1 MKPNLNLNPNRMKT
15 TLIRTLSVFI
25 LLISLTTTAY
35 AQRVKGNGQLIEKT
49 RQVGDFEALGVSGS
63 FDVFLVKG
71 QEGKVIVN
79 VEQNLEPYLVTEVQ
93 NGTLKVRWKK
103 GTNVRTTKST
113 KVTVHFDDLNGV
125 ALSGSGDIVSRDP
138 IKTDELDIAVAGS
151 GDIRLQV
158 DATESNAAVSGSGDI
173 ELSGTSKT
181 FEAAVAGSGD
191 IKAYDLE
198 SEKAELKISGSGT
211 IHASVASELYARIS
225 GSGNIKYKGNPR
237 IEDVKVSG
245 SGNVST
251 Y

>member
-1 MKPNLNLNPNRMKT
+1 MKT
-15 TLIRTLSVFI
+15 TLTRTLSVLT
-25 LLISLTTTAY
+25 LLICFATTLH
-35 AQRVKGNGQLIEKT
+35 AQRVKGDGKLIEKT

-103 GTNVRTTKST
+103 GSNVRTTKST
-113 KVTVHFDDLNGV
+113 KVTVHFEDLSGV
-125 ALSGSGDIVSRDP
+125 ALAGSGDIISKDR
-138 IKTDELDIAVAGS
+138 ISTDDLDIAVAGS
-151 GDIRLQV
+151 GDIRLEIE
-158 DATESNAAVSGSGDI
+158 AMESKAAISGSGDI
-173 ELSGTSKT
+173 ELSGSSKS

-191 IKAYDLE
+191 IEAYDLK

-211 IHASVASELYARIS
+211 IHANVANELYARIS

>member
-1 MKPNLNLNPNRMKT
+1 MKT
-15 TLIRTLSVFI
+15 TYLRTLSVFA
-25 LLISLTTTAY
+25 LLICFTVTGIH
-35 AQRVKGNGQLIEKT
+35 AQRVKGNGKLIEKT

-79 VEQNLEPYLVTEVQ
+79 VEENLEPYLVTEVN

-103 GTNVRTTKST
+103 GTNVRTTKNT
-113 KVTVHFDDLNGV
+113 KVTVHFDDLSEV
-125 ALSGSGDIVSRDP
+125 ALSGSGDIVSKDP
-138 IKTDELDIAVAGS
+138 IATDELSIAVAGS
-151 GDIRLQV
+151 GDIRLELN
-158 DATESNAAVSGSGDI
+158 ARKSTAAVSGSGDI

-191 IKAYDLE
+191 IKANELK

-211 IHASVASELYARIS
+211 IHANVANELVARIS

>member
-1 MKPNLNLNPNRMKT
+1 MKT
-15 TLIRTLSVFI
+15 TLIRTLSVFV
-25 LLISLTTTAY
+25 LLICCAAANVK
-35 AQRVKGNGQLIEKT
+35 AQRVKGNGTLIEKT

-79 VEQNLEPYLVTEVQ
+79 VEQNLEPYLITEVQ

-103 GTNVRTTKST
+103 GSNIRTTKNT
-113 KVTVHFDDLNGV
+113 TVTVHFGELNAI
-125 ALSGSGDIVSRDP
+125 ALSGSGDIVSRDA
-138 IKTDELDIAVAGS
+138 ITSDELDIAVAGS
-151 GDIRLQV
+151 GDIRLQL

-173 ELSGTSKT
+173 ELSGSSKT

-191 IKAYDLE
+191 IKAYELKSD
-198 SEKAELKISGSGT
+198 KAELKISGSGT
-211 IHASVASELYARIS
+211 IHANVASELVARIS

>member
-1 MKPNLNLNPNRMKT
+1 MKAT
-15 TLIRTLSVFI
+15 IIRTISVI
-25 LLISLTTTAY
+25 TLLICFATSLN
-35 AQRVKGNGQLIEKT
+35 AQRVKGNGKLIEKT

-103 GTNVRTTKST
+103 GSNVRTTKST
-113 KVTVHFDDLNGV
+113 KVTVHFEDLSGV
-125 ALSGSGDIVSRDP
+125 ALAGSGDITSKDR
-138 IKTDELDIAVAGS
+138 ISTDELDIAVAGS
-151 GDIRLQV
+151 GDIRLEV
-158 DATESNAAVSGSGDI
+158 EAMESKAAISGSGDI
-173 ELSGTSKT
+173 ELNGTSKS

-191 IKAYDLE
+191 IEAYDLK

-211 IHASVASELYARIS
+211 IHANVANELFARIS

>member
-1 MKPNLNLNPNRMKT
+1 MKT
-15 TLIRTLSVFI
+15 TLNRSLAVLMMLIGFTATLH
-25 LLISLTTTAY
+25 
-35 AQRVKGNGQLIEKT
+35 AQRVKGNGKLIEKT
-49 RQVGDFEALGVSGS
+49 RQVGDFDELGVSGS

-71 QEGKVIVN
+71 EEGKVIVN

-93 NGTLKVRWKK
+93 NGTLKVKWKK

-113 KVTVHFDDLNGV
+113 KVTVHFEDLSGV
-125 ALSGSGDIVSRDP
+125 ALSGSGDIISKDM
-138 IKTDELDIAVAGS
+138 ISTDEMDIAVAGS
-151 GDIRLQV
+151 GDIRLEI
-158 DATESNAAVSGSGDI
+158 DAMESKAAISGSGDI
-173 ELSGTSKT
+173 ELSGSSKS

-191 IKAYDLE
+191 IEAYDLKSDE
-198 SEKAELKISGSGT
+198 AELKISGSGT
-211 IHASVASELYARIS
+211 IHANVANELVARVS

>member
-1 MKPNLNLNPNRMKT
+1 MKT
-15 TLIRTLSVFI
+15 TLIRTLSVFV
-25 LLISLTTTAY
+25 LLICFTATTAQ
-35 AQRVKGNGQLIEKT
+35 AQRVKGNGKLIEKT
-49 RQVGDFEALGVSGS
+49 RQIGDFEALGVSGS

-79 VEQNLEPYLVTEVQ
+79 VEQNLEPYLITEVQ

-103 GTNVRTTKST
+103 GSNIRTTKNT
-113 KVTVHFDDLNGV
+113 KVTVHFGELNKV
-125 ALSGSGDIVSRDP
+125 ALSGSGDIVSRDV
-138 IKTDELDIAVAGS
+138 ITTDELDIAVAGS
-151 GDIRLQV
+151 GDIRLEL
-158 DATESNAAVSGSGDI
+158 DAMESNAAVSGSGDI
-173 ELSGTSKT
+173 ELSGTSKA

-191 IKAYDLE
+191 IKAYDLK

-211 IHASVASELYARIS
+211 IHAHVASELVARIS
-225 GSGNIKYKGNPR
+225 GSGNIKYKGNPP